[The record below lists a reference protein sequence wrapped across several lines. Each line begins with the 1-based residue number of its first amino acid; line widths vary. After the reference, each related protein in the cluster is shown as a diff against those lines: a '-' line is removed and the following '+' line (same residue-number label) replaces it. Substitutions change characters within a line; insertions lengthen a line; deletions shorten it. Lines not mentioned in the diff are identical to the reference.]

1 VVRLYTVLLFVHI
14 TAIALWVGGGFMLA
28 LLGVRAAKAGPPAP
42 QLVIRNLEVAEWLG
56 PHFYLPVILT
66 TLVSGIWL
74 VVESGFGFG
83 HFFVL
88 VGLGMVILAAG
99 MGVGFFVPR
108 AKALITHIN
117 ERGVDAEAVA
127 RMAQVA
133 LVSKVMLGLLIL
145 TIFTMTTKPFS

>member
-1 VVRLYTVLLFVHI
+1 MALYRILLFVHI
-14 TAIALWVGGGFMLA
+14 TAIAIWVGGGFMFA
-28 LLGVRAAKAGPPAP
+28 LLGARAAKAGPPPP
-42 QLVIRNLEVAEWLG
+42 QMVIRNLEVAEWLG

-74 VVESGFGFG
+74 VVESGLGFG

-88 VGLGMVILAAG
+88 FGLGMVVLAAA

-108 AKALITHIN
+108 AKALIAHIN
-117 ERGVDAEAVA
+117 EKGLDAEAQS

-133 LVSKVMLGLLIL
+133 MVSKVMLGLLVL
-145 TIFTMTTKPFS
+145 TTFAMTYKPFS

>member
-1 VVRLYTVLLFVHI
+1 MNLYTILLFVHI
-14 TAIALWVGGGFMLA
+14 TAIAIWIGGGFMLS
-28 LLGVRAAKAGPPAP
+28 LLSSRAAKAGPPSP
-42 QLVIRNLEVAEWLG
+42 QMVVRNLEVAEWLG

-66 TLVSGIWL
+66 TLASGIWL

-88 VGLGMVILAAG
+88 FGLGMVILAAG

-108 AKALITHIN
+108 AKALVSHIN
-117 ERGVDAEAVA
+117 EKGIDAEAQA

-133 LVSKVMLGLLIL
+133 MVSKAMLGLLVL
-145 TIFTMTTKPFS
+145 TIFVMTTKPFS